1 MAVAECLGSV
11 NNTFL
16 IEEGPWWCHRRL
28 RACREGK
35 VLNFC
40 LQPALISC
48 LTAARLI
55 DRCWAMPL
63 AVAALAALSA
73 ASFSCLPTWA
83 GHHTRVTD
91 AVGERHVSNSSESIE
106 FLRRDRP
113 GVVRRR

>member
-35 VLNFC
+35 VLNCC

-48 LTAARLI
+48 LTA
-55 DRCWAMPL
+55 
-63 AVAALAALSA
+63 AALAALSA